1 MNKSASS
8 NASSHAGYV
17 VEVGGRID
25 SEYGSIT
32 AAQNAGL
39 ELKHKNA
46 QAEVKVYD
54 ASERIPSPE

>member
-1 MNKSASS
+1 MDKPASS
-8 NASSHAGYV
+8 NTSSHAGYV
-17 VEVGGRID
+17 VEVAGRFD

-32 AAQNAGL
+32 AALNAGL

-54 ASERIPSPE
+54 ASERMPTPE